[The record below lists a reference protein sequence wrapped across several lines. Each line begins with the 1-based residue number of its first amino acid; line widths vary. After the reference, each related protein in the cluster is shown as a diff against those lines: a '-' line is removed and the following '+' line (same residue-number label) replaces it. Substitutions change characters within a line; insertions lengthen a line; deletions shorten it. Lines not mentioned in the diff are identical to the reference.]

1 MEVAMSA
8 PMPGIGHNS
17 GDDAQARKEF
27 VAAQIVLWVGNLR
40 LDQAL
45 KAEEL
50 GQVSGLQKA
59 LLLRNGHIVA
69 AVRHC
74 RLNPKADSRMSIY
87 TLITY
92 LADNN
97 NGICHLS
104 VTRMCKILKRSREA
118 IVNGI
123 NSLEEDGQIGV
134 NRSSGMPSCYW
145 PLIPAA
151 LADLS
156 ANPVWF
162 VDGLSDKPKA
172 RVFSTPEGGIAAT
185 KGDQSTLL
193 DQSLE
198 GNCDQSS
205 PLDQP
210 AEGNR
215 STLVDE
221 PVNSSRGTGQLQP
234 CSISL
239 SISAS
244 HLKGQASQKKQM
256 QPKHLN
262 GQQAMAMGLGD
273 EAAYAETNI
282 TISASG
288 KLAIGEEFRQELRQ
302 AFTDTQID
310 GALNCTLAA
319 MGTDRNKVRIAQQVR
334 RQCTFKRDNEM
345 KAAAVSKGQ
354 APRRTFQR

>member
-45 KAEEL
+45 KAAEL

-104 VTRMCKILKRSREA
+104 MTRMCKILKRSREA
-118 IVNGI
+118 IVNGL
-123 NSLEEDGQIGV
+123 NGLEEDGQIGV

-145 PLIPAA
+145 PLIPVA

-172 RVFSTPEGGIAAT
+172 WVFSTPEGGIAAA
-185 KGDQSTLL
+185 KGDQSTPL
-193 DQSLE
+193 DQRPE
-198 GNCDQSS
+198 DERSS
-205 PLDQP
+205 PLDQS
-210 AEGNR
+210 AGGNR
-215 STLVDE
+215 STPVDAL
-221 PVNSSRGTGQLQP
+221 VNSSRRTGQVQP

-239 SISAS
+239 SNSAS
-244 HLKGQASQKKQM
+244 DLKGQSA
-256 QPKHLN
+256 PN
-262 GQQAMAMGLGD
+262 GQAQMADAFGG
-273 EAAYAETNI
+273 EAAFAARNI
-282 TISASG
+282 KVEKGRIIISDEFRTMLRGEGNTDAHID
-288 KLAIGEEFRQELRQ
+288 LALPRALERAIGSIDPLRILPRIRWALSYVRQDAQ
-302 AFTDTQID
+302 KTTSAH
-310 GALNCTLAA
+310 
-319 MGTDRNKVRIAQQVR
+319 IAGPQ
-334 RQCTFKRDNEM
+334 KRPV
-345 KAAAVSKGQ
+345 KPS
-354 APRRTFQR
+354 RY